1 MHSSIPAVTI
11 ETRTS
16 WVVAIVA
23 LLTLAFSFGAPW
35 VAVVSLKAI
44 AADFGSGRETPALA
58 GSLQKKVSNGLC
70 FPLADILS
78 QSAEQICG
86 AAGVLA
92 ERRFLHAAMGSE
104 PLAELVHKGWVW
116 WQSLN

>member
-1 MHSSIPAVTI
+1 MMPTLHQPDALLRRPIPAGAVLPYISIPAATI

-44 AADFGSGRETPALA
+44 AADFDSGRETPALA
-58 GSLQKKVSNGLC
+58 GSLGWIGVGVGGIMVAIALIFVFVKK
-70 FPLADILS
+70 
-78 QSAEQICG
+78 
-86 AAGVLA
+86 
-92 ERRFLHAAMGSE
+92 
-104 PLAELVHKGWVW
+104 
-116 WQSLN
+116 